1 MTLLPW
7 MLWAQYMRPP
17 WTHWV
22 FLALETT
29 GRRLV
34 ALVSSHFDGIR
45 TSDSPWHGSWV
56 LRRHRGPFSVPGT
69 EVWIE
74 WMHWPGDE
82 SRLRWRAFHLH
93 EFHVWY
99 NGGAVQSL
107 QDAGYDFWPG
117 NAVVYDQAMDSS
129 WFDDPDHLQIII
141 VDRDDW
147 WLI

>member
-1 MTLLPW
+1 M
-7 MLWAQYMRPP
+7 
-17 WTHWV
+17 
-22 FLALETT
+22 
-29 GRRLV
+29 
-34 ALVSSHFDGIR
+34 
-45 TSDSPWHGSWV
+45 
-56 LRRHRGPFSVPGT
+56 
-69 EVWIE
+69 
-74 WMHWPGDE
+74 WMHWAGDE